1 MRSDAEKTDTVCVFF
16 GPPHDP
22 VQDEAAFSRFFA
34 ENAVHVVC
42 GGTTARLAA
51 AHLGTQIRTN
61 LSFPED
67 GLPPV
72 GFLEGAE
79 LVTEGILTMN
89 RTLALFEEG
98 APAHPDRESG
108 AEKLHALLHG
118 AQTVRFYVGCAVNPS
133 QQDERLPIPCRDKL
147 LIVQKIS
154 DILKKLG
161 KETEIAVF

>member
-16 GPPHDP
+16 GPPCDP
-22 VQDEAAFSRFFA
+22 AQDEAAFSRFFA
-34 ENAVHVVC
+34 ENALHVVC

-51 AHLGTQIRTN
+51 AHLSEQIRTN

-98 APAHPDRESG
+98 ALPHPDRESG
-108 AEKLHALLHG
+108 AEKLHALLHC

-133 QQDERLPIPCRDKL
+133 QQDEHLAIPCRDKL
-147 LIVQKIS
+147 LIVEKIS